1 MYPSNFHGNVHIANI
16 PAAATA
22 GDLAALLDE
31 FGIVM
36 GGFIRTVETDS
47 GASRVCIISLA
58 PDKAAD
64 KAIAALQGFEMDG
77 HKLELIRPAA
87 PVKPEPKPRAP
98 RPERRAAPKPVAAA
112 PIQAPVEPAR
122 QVVVE
127 YKRTRTPVSPS
138 SFGQRPSTGKTRSSG
153 TMFIDLSKQA

>member
-1 MYPSNFHGNVHIANI
+1 MYPSTFYGNVHIANF
-16 PAAATA
+16 PADATA

-36 GGFIRTVETDS
+36 GGFIQTVETDA
-47 GASRVCIISLA
+47 GASRICVISLA

-77 HKLELIRPAA
+77 HKLALLRPAA
-87 PVKPEPKPRAP
+87 PIKPAPKPRAP
-98 RPERRAAPKPVAAA
+98 RPERRVAPKTVDAA